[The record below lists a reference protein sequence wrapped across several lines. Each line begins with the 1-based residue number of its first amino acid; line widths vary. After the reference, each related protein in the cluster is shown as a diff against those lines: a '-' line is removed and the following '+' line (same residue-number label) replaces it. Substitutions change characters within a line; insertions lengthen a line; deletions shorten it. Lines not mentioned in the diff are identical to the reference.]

1 MENLSTETIE
11 KNKAEEEFVLQE
23 KDQGDALVYDV
34 YRKGHCLMTLS
45 DEGNILFMNFNVTDE
60 DRELFDLTRLN
71 EFIEKIASVFLKKT
85 MLA

>member
-1 MENLSTETIE
+1 MENLSTETIR
-11 KNKAEEEFVLQE
+11 KNKAEEEFVMQE
-23 KDQGDALVYDV
+23 KDYGDSLVYDV

-45 DEGNILFMNFNVTDE
+45 DEGNILFMNFNVTDG
-60 DRELFDLTRLN
+60 DRELFELSRLN

>member
-1 MENLSTETIE
+1 MENLSTERIGT
-11 KNKAEEEFVLQE
+11 NKTEEEFVLQE
-23 KDQGDALVYDV
+23 KDHGDTVVYDV

-45 DEGNILFMNFNVTDE
+45 DEGNILFMNLNVTDG
-60 DRELFDLTRLN
+60 DRELFELTRLN

>member
-1 MENLSTETIE
+1 MENLSTETIRT
-11 KNKAEEEFVLQE
+11 NKAEEEFVLQE
-23 KDQGDALVYDV
+23 KDHGDAVVYDV

-45 DEGNILFMNFNVTDE
+45 DEGNILFMNFNVTDG